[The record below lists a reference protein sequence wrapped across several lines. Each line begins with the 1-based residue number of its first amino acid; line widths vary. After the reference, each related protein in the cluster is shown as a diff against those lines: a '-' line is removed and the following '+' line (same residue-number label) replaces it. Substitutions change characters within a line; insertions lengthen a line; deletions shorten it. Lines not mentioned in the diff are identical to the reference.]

1 MRAWRVFCT
10 LRSRKTKGVF
20 MQGLWKKEVVCLILL
35 ALEFGLLYW
44 SGDLQAMLHFWHL
57 VG

>member
-1 MRAWRVFCT
+1 
-10 LRSRKTKGVF
+10 